1 MEEEVQLRSVFMA
14 SWAILTHCL
23 YCKRVQSRDSAAPAT
38 NGYLAA
44 AQGRAADA
52 VIAAW
57 KRELRCLLWAYARV
71 DLDKPCETNGIASWR
86 ATFALRDWYDDPP
99 DSADPYNKVVA
110 IAFPPLEGDAV
121 VEESPDDDYNSAA

>member
-23 YCKRVQSRDSAAPAT
+23 YCKRVQSLDSAAPAT
-38 NGYLAA
+38 SGYLAA

-86 ATFALRDWYDDPP
+86 ATFHRATGTTIRLTRPTRTTR
-99 DSADPYNKVVA
+99 SS
-110 IAFPPLEGDAV
+110 PLPFRRWKGTP
-121 VEESPDDDYNSAA
+121 S